1 MFFSQLTSGLRKL
14 VTQFGHHRIPL
25 VGTRQNICMVT
36 LEDQFQNLT
45 SGQVHLMNQVEVNG
59 EHVVGGFVS
68 IRLIVFEICACEV
81 EKLRTSRKFDI

>member
-1 MFFSQLTSGLRKL
+1 MTR
-14 VTQFGHHRIPL
+14 FGHHRVPL

-36 LEDQFQNLT
+36 LKDQFQNLT

-59 EHVVGGFVS
+59 EHVGGGFVS
-68 IRLIVFEICACEV
+68 MRLIVSEIWACEV